1 MFIMMKVKMKKNI
14 LITSLVILFGL
25 CSIWIAQYAFWWSL
39 FWNDL
44 YKQVLAWEAVP
55 FDALHQFNIE
65 RFDREL
71 AVVRLDEAQVQMNWK
86 RAGIF
91 RPMIEKKL
99 SAAWLPL
106 DIFYLAI
113 AESSLRE
120 TAVSSAWAAWIWQF
134 MPSTAKAYGLR
145 VDEYIDERYNTEKA
159 TDAAIQY
166 LQKAYNKFWNWTLA
180 MASYNRGI
188 NGIANDM
195 ASQYQSS
202 FYDLWLNNE
211 TSRYIFRIIAAKE
224 VYKNPSRYFDISNW
238 WGQYSAPNTVE
249 VEVGKVDDLA
259 VWAAGKWYTYAE
271 IRYLN
276 PWIRK
281 NALPEWV
288 WKVKVYKR

>member
-1 MFIMMKVKMKKNI
+1 MKAMIRKKSFIM
-14 LITSLVILFGL
+14 SALVVLWLWTIG
-25 CSIWIAQYAFWWSL
+25 IMQYAFWWSL
-39 FWNDL
+39 FWSDL
-44 YKQVLAWEAVP
+44 YKQTLAWEAVP
-55 FDALHQFNIE
+55 FDSLHQFNIE

-120 TAVSSAWAAWIWQF
+120 TAVSTAWAAWIWQF
-134 MPSTAKAYGLR
+134 MPSTAKTYWLR
-145 VDEYIDERYNTEKA
+145 VDEYIDERYHAEKA

-166 LQKAYNKFWNWTLA
+166 LKKAYEKFWNWTLA

-188 NGIANDM
+188 SGIAKDM

-224 VYKNPSRYFDISNW
+224 VYKNPSRYFDVSKW
-238 WGQYSAPNTVE
+238 WSQYTTPNTVE
-249 VEVGKVDDLA
+249 VEVGKTDDLA

-276 PWIRK
+276 PWIRQ
-281 NALPEWV
+281 NALPEGN

>member
-1 MFIMMKVKMKKNI
+1 MKTMVSKKSFI
-14 LITSLVILFGL
+14 LASLVVLGL
-25 CSIWIAQYAFWWSL
+25 WTIWVMQYAFWWSI
-39 FWNDL
+39 FWTDL
-44 YKQVLAWEAVP
+44 YKQTLAWESVP
-55 FDALHQFNIE
+55 FDNLHQFNIE

-99 SAAWLPL
+99 SEAWLPL

-120 TAVSSAWAAWIWQF
+120 TAVSSAGAAWIWQF
-134 MPSTAKAYGLR
+134 MPATAKSYGLR

-166 LQKAYNKFWNWTLA
+166 LKKSYEKFWNWTLA

-202 FYDLWLNNE
+202 FYDLC
-211 TSRYIFRIIAAKE
+211 
-224 VYKNPSRYFDISNW
+224 
-238 WGQYSAPNTVE
+238 
-249 VEVGKVDDLA
+249 
-259 VWAAGKWYTYAE
+259 
-271 IRYLN
+271 
-276 PWIRK
+276 
-281 NALPEWV
+281 
-288 WKVKVYKR
+288 

>member
-1 MFIMMKVKMKKNI
+1 MKAMIRKKSFIM
-14 LITSLVILFGL
+14 TALVVLGL
-25 CSIWIAQYAFWWSL
+25 WTIGIMQYAFWWSL
-39 FWNDL
+39 FWSDL
-44 YKQVLAWEAVP
+44 YKQTLAWEAVP
-55 FDALHQFNIE
+55 FDSLHQFNIE

-120 TAVSSAWAAWIWQF
+120 TAVSTAWAAWIWQF
-134 MPSTAKAYGLR
+134 MPSTAKTYWLR
-145 VDEYIDERYNTEKA
+145 VDEYIDERYNAEKA

-166 LQKAYNKFWNWTLA
+166 LKKAYEKFWNWTLA

-188 NGIANDM
+188 SGIAKDM

-224 VYKNPSRYFDISNW
+224 VYKNPSRYFDISK
-238 WGQYSAPNTVE
+238 WGSQYTAPNTIE
-249 VEVGKVDDLA
+249 VDVGKTDDLA

-276 PWIRK
+276 PWIRQ
-281 NALPEWV
+281 NALPEGN

>member
-1 MFIMMKVKMKKNI
+1 
-14 LITSLVILFGL
+14 
-25 CSIWIAQYAFWWSL
+25 
-39 FWNDL
+39 
-44 YKQVLAWEAVP
+44 
-55 FDALHQFNIE
+55 
-65 RFDREL
+65 
-71 AVVRLDEAQVQMNWK
+71 
-86 RAGIF
+86 
-91 RPMIEKKL
+91 MIEKKL

-134 MPSTAKAYGLR
+134 MPATAKSYWLR
-145 VDEYIDERYNTEKA
+145 VDDYIDERYNTEKA
-159 TDAAIQY
+159 TDVAIQY
-166 LQKAYNKFWNWTLA
+166 LKKSYEKFWNWTLA

-188 NGIANDM
+188 SGIAKDM

-224 VYKNPSRYFDISNW
+224 VYKNPSRYFDISK
-238 WGQYSAPNTVE
+238 WGSQYTAPNTIE
-249 VEVGKVDDLA
+249 VDVGKTDDLA

-276 PWIRK
+276 PWIRQ
-281 NALPEWV
+281 NALPEGN

>member
-1 MFIMMKVKMKKNI
+1 MKTMIRKKSFIMTAFVV
-14 LITSLVILFGL
+14 LGL
-25 CSIWIAQYAFWWSL
+25 WTIGIMQYAFWWSL
-39 FWNDL
+39 FWSDL
-44 YKQVLAWEAVP
+44 YKQTLAWEAVP
-55 FDALHQFNIE
+55 FDSLHQFNIE

-71 AVVRLDEAQVQMNWK
+71 AVVKLDEAQVQMNWK
-86 RAGIF
+86 RAWIF

-120 TAVSSAWAAWIWQF
+120 TAVSTAWAAWIWQF
-134 MPSTAKAYGLR
+134 MPSTAKTYWLR
-145 VDEYIDERYNTEKA
+145 VDEYIDERYNAEKA

-166 LQKAYNKFWNWTLA
+166 LKKAYEKFWNWTLA

-188 NGIANDM
+188 SGIAKDM

-224 VYKNPSRYFDISNW
+224 VYKNPSRYFDISKW
-238 WGQYSAPNTVE
+238 WSQYTTPNTIE
-249 VEVGKVDDLA
+249 VDVGKTDDLA

-276 PWIRK
+276 PWIRQ
-281 NALPEWV
+281 NALPEGN

>member
-1 MFIMMKVKMKKNI
+1 MKTMIRKKSFIM
-14 LITSLVILFGL
+14 SALVVLWLWTIG
-25 CSIWIAQYAFWWSL
+25 IMQYAFWWSL
-39 FWNDL
+39 FWSDL
-44 YKQVLAWEAVP
+44 YKQTLAWEAVP
-55 FDALHQFNIE
+55 FDSLHQFNIE

-120 TAVSSAWAAWIWQF
+120 TAVSTAWAAWIWQF
-134 MPSTAKAYGLR
+134 MPSTAKTYWLR
-145 VDEYIDERYNTEKA
+145 VDEYIDERYNAEKA

-166 LQKAYNKFWNWTLA
+166 LKKAYEKFWNWTLA

-188 NGIANDM
+188 SGIAKDM

-224 VYKNPSRYFDISNW
+224 VYKNPSRYFDISK
-238 WGQYSAPNTVE
+238 WGSQYTTPNTIE
-249 VEVGKVDDLA
+249 VDVGKTDDLA

-276 PWIRK
+276 PWIRQ

-288 WKVKVYKR
+288 WKIKVYKR

>member
-1 MFIMMKVKMKKNI
+1 MKKK
-14 LITSLVILFGL
+14 SVILSAVIVLGL
-25 CSIWIAQYAFWWSL
+25 WMIWVAQYAFWWSL
-39 FWNDL
+39 FWTDI
-44 YKQVLAWEAVP
+44 YKQTLAWEAVP
-55 FDALHQFNIE
+55 FDSLHQFNIE

-86 RAGIF
+86 RAWIF
-91 RPMIEKKL
+91 KPMIEKKL

-106 DIFYLAI
+106 DLFYLAV
-113 AESSLRE
+113 AESYLRDNV
-120 TAVSSAWAAWIWQF
+120 VSSAWAAWLWQF
-134 MPSTAKAYGLR
+134 MPATAKSYGLR
-145 VDEYIDERYNTEKA
+145 VDEYVDERYDAEKS

-166 LQKAYNKFWNWTLA
+166 LKKAYDKFWNWTLA

-195 ASQYQSS
+195 ANQYQSS
-202 FYDLWLNNE
+202 FYDLWENNE

-224 VYKNPSRYFDISNW
+224 VLKNPSRYFDVSKW
-238 WGQYSAPNTVE
+238 WWQYSAPDTME
-249 VEVGKVDDLA
+249 VELTKTDDLA

-281 NALPEWV
+281 NALPEGV

>member
-1 MFIMMKVKMKKNI
+1 MKTMIRKKSFIMSAFVVLWLWTIGIM
-14 LITSLVILFGL
+14 
-25 CSIWIAQYAFWWSL
+25 QYAFWWSL
-39 FWNDL
+39 FWSDL
-44 YKQVLAWEAVP
+44 YKQTLAWEAVP
-55 FDALHQFNIE
+55 FDSLHQFNIE

-120 TAVSSAWAAWIWQF
+120 TAVSTAWAAWIWQF
-134 MPSTAKAYGLR
+134 MPSTAKTYWLR
-145 VDEYIDERYNTEKA
+145 VDEYIDERYNAEKA

-166 LQKAYNKFWNWTLA
+166 LKKAYEKFWNWTLA

-188 NGIANDM
+188 SGIAKDM

-224 VYKNPSRYFDISNW
+224 VYKNPSRYFDISK
-238 WGQYSAPNTVE
+238 WGSQYTVPNTIE
-249 VEVGKVDDLA
+249 VDVGKTDDLA
-259 VWAAGKWYTYAE
+259 VWAAGRWYTYAE

-281 NALPEWV
+281 NALPEGT
-288 WKVKVYKR
+288 WKIKVYKR

>member
-1 MFIMMKVKMKKNI
+1 MKTMIRKKSFIM
-14 LITSLVILFGL
+14 SALVVLWLWTIG
-25 CSIWIAQYAFWWSL
+25 IMQYAFWWSL
-39 FWNDL
+39 FWSDL
-44 YKQVLAWEAVP
+44 YKQTLAWEAVP
-55 FDALHQFNIE
+55 FDSLHQFNIE

-120 TAVSSAWAAWIWQF
+120 TAVSTAWAAWIWQF
-134 MPSTAKAYGLR
+134 MPSTAKTYWLR
-145 VDEYIDERYNTEKA
+145 VDEYIDERYNAEKA

-166 LQKAYNKFWNWTLA
+166 LKKAYEKFWNWTLA

-188 NGIANDM
+188 SGIAKDM

-224 VYKNPSRYFDISNW
+224 VYKNPSRYFDISK
-238 WGQYSAPNTVE
+238 WGSQYTVPNTIE
-249 VEVGKVDDLA
+249 VDVGKTDDLA

-276 PWIRK
+276 PWIRQ
-281 NALPEWV
+281 NALPEGN